1 MKYAN
6 GLAVRWW
13 WADDTITKMLE
24 DVMSS
29 SERLVYE
36 LLQLSGPG
44 STSIGLWGHFSHMK
58 EHTGWLDII
67 SVI

>member
-24 DVMSS
+24 DAISS

-36 LLQLSGPG
+36 LAVAVERAGVNKHQLMG
-44 STSIGLWGHFSHMK
+44 SLLTY
-58 EHTGWLDII
+58 
-67 SVI
+67 